1 MICDRSSAWDNPSL
15 KYPALRPKGTGAGEG
30 LREAGQKM
38 IQRERSRSAPSG
50 EPAEAR
56 IGDPYFAL
64 LYEELH
70 RLASRELRRNGGLTL
85 SPTTLLH
92 ETFLNVSL
100 RASAELADRP
110 RFMAYASRAMRGL
123 VIDYLRRGN
132 AQKRGRGFEIV
143 SLSDE
148 MELYAQSD
156 IELERLREALEV
168 LATQQPRLAEC
179 VDLKFFCGFSFR
191 DIAELW
197 NVSERT
203 VLRDW
208 DKARLLLNRLMGGL
222 DPSPQPAP

>member
-1 MICDRSSAWDNPSL
+1 MIRERLSSRSNPFS
-15 KYPALRPKGTGAGEG
+15 KDQRPRPKVSVVVEG
-30 LREAGQKM
+30 LQEAGLKM
-38 IQRERSRSAPSG
+38 VQRERSGSAPAG
-50 EPAEAR
+50 EPDKGR
-56 IGDPYFAL
+56 VGDPYFAL
-64 LYEELH
+64 LYDELH
-70 RLASRELRRNGGLTL
+70 RLARRELRRNVGVAL
-85 SPTTLLH
+85 SPTTLIH

-148 MELYAQSD
+148 MEIYAQSD
-156 IELERLREALEV
+156 IELERLREALDV
-168 LATQQPRLAEC
+168 LASQQPRLAEC

-222 DPSPQPAP
+222 EGGPQPAP

>member
-1 MICDRSSAWDNPSL
+1 MICDRLSAWNNPSL
-15 KYPALRPKGTGAGEG
+15 RYPASRARVARAGEG
-30 LREAGQKM
+30 LRKAGLKM
-38 IQRERSRSAPSG
+38 VQRERSRSAPSG
-50 EPAEAR
+50 EPAEVR

-168 LATQQPRLAEC
+168 LAAQQPRLAEC

-197 NVSERT
+197 DVSERT

-208 DKARLLLNRLMGGL
+208 DKARLLLNRLMGGF
-222 DPSPQPAP
+222 DATPQPAP